1 MCKHT
6 HYYYPKCGHIAKW
19 TVESCVEFTNKLHA
33 NPNNEEKMLC
43 IKTIDEEVIL
53 PVSHPHYCLKCEQDW
68 LKEYDINH
76 DNNGDQADN
85 HSVQSSRGRIR
96 NAPNRVLELKAKM
109 NSSLSDGSS
118 SPAHAQYSFHD
129 TCVVGMVLV
138 PEHGALFANPAE
150 DGFDPSLS
158 NLNLD
163 AGDDRPHGTVDL
175 NGSNYTQSDTE
186 YLNYWNLASFAR
198 GLGGTRGKA
207 VADSPAEPLSSL
219 RPDPRQGTF
228 YDSSSSPDVPSI
240 APSSSPDSPMTEFEW
255 PLPVGLARSLWP
267 DATQSSAS
275 APTSHGVNQGVIEM
289 ARFLDS
295 DGSVS
300 ILRDSP
306 YANITFEPDTGYDAD
321 SGNEESE
328 RETRNADMESIS
340 SLSCNASSTE
350 LVYHSDGESDNKS
363 VVVVSSPDINNYSL
377 SHTASDAT
385 PESFYSE
392 SESQIEGNSSATK
405 LNPSL
410 VFWFLVCLVCHIF
423 ARTLT

>member
-33 NPNNEEKMLC
+33 NPDNEEKMLC
-43 IKTIDEEVIL
+43 IETIDEEVIL

-68 LKEYDINH
+68 LKEYDINYENH
-76 DNNGDQADN
+76 GDQADN
-85 HSVQSSRGRIR
+85 HSVQSSRGRTP

-109 NSSLSDGSS
+109 NSSLSDGNS
-118 SPAHAQYSFHD
+118 SPVHSQYSFHD
-129 TCVVGMVLV
+129 MCVVGMVLV
-138 PEHGALFANPAE
+138 PEHGAPFADPAE

-158 NLNLD
+158 NLGLD
-163 AGDDRPHGTVDL
+163 VRDDRSHGTTVHL
-175 NGSNYTQSDTE
+175 NGPNGAQSDTD
-186 YLNYWNLASFAR
+186 YLNPWNIARFVR
-198 GLGGTRGKA
+198 GLGGTREKA
-207 VADSPAEPLSSL
+207 VPDSPAGPLSSL

-228 YDSSSSPDVPSI
+228 YDSSSSPDAPSI
-240 APSSSPDSPMTEFEW
+240 APSSSLDSPMTGFEW
-255 PLPVGLARSLWP
+255 SPPVGLARSLWP
-267 DATQSSAS
+267 DATQPSAS
-275 APTSHGVNQGVIEM
+275 APTSHGDNQGVIEM

-295 DGSVS
+295 DGSAS
-300 ILRDSP
+300 ISCDSP
-306 YANITFEPDTGYDAD
+306 YAKITFETDTGYDAD

-328 RETRNADMESIS
+328 RGARDADMESIG

-377 SHTASDAT
+377 NRSASDAT

-392 SESQIEGNSSATK
+392 SESQIEGDPSATK
-405 LNPSL
+405 LNSSL
-410 VFWFLVCLVCHIF
+410 VFWFLVCL
-423 ARTLT
+423 TLH